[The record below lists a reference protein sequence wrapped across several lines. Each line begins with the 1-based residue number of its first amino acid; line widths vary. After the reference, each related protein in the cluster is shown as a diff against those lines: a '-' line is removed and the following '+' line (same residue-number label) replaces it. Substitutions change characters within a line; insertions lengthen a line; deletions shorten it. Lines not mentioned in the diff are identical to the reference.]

1 MEEQDKFCEYMSE
14 VSPVWCPGCG
24 NYGIMS
30 GLVEALIELQLPT
43 KEIALISG
51 IGCSSRLPYFIK
63 AYGFHGIHGRTL
75 PIAQGVKVANPDLT
89 VIAVAGD
96 GDGLAIGGG
105 HLPHTIRNNVDIT
118 YLLFNNAIYGMT
130 KGQFSPTT
138 NLFPLTK
145 TSPFGLPGEPV
156 NPSAL
161 AIVYG
166 ASFVARG
173 FSVKMEHLKDLII
186 KGMGH
191 RGFSFIEV
199 LTSCSAF
206 NTTDMNVARIL
217 KNLDSVPEDHDT
229 EDATEALKLATDR
242 EKIYLGILRRNQRPT
257 LGETFQEI
265 QDTATR
271 KKSVDVEDLVRQ
283 FA

>member
-1 MEEQDKFCEYMSE
+1 MEEQDRYCDYLGD
-14 VSPVWCPGCG
+14 VTPVWCPGCG
-24 NYGIMS
+24 NYGILS
-30 GLVEALIELQLPT
+30 GLVEALVDLNLPT

-51 IGCSSRLPYFIK
+51 IGCASRLPYFIK

-89 VIAVAGD
+89 VIAVGGD

-105 HLPHTIRNNVDIT
+105 HLPHTIRNNADIT
-118 YLLFNNAIYGMT
+118 YILFNNAIYGMT

-166 ASFVARG
+166 ATFVARG
-173 FSVKMEHLKDLII
+173 FSVKKDHLKDLII

-191 RGFSFIEV
+191 PGFSFTEV

-206 NTTDMNVARIL
+206 NATDMNVARII
-217 KNLDSVPEDHDT
+217 KNLDSVPEGHDP
-229 EDATEALKLATDR
+229 EDSAEALKLATDK
-242 EKIYLGILRRNQRPT
+242 EKIYLGILRRSERPT
-257 LGETFQEI
+257 LSETFQEM
-265 QDTATR
+265 QNRAQ
-271 KKSVDVEDLVRQ
+271 KKGSVTMEKLLEEFV
-283 FA
+283 